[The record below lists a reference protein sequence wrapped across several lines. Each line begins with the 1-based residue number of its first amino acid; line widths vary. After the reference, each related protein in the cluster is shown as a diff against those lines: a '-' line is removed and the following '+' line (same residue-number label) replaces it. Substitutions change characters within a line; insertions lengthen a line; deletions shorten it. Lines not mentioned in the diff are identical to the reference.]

1 MYDKFEKEAALST
14 YLVRHNIGAT
24 IKCWGDWI
32 EQEGKESLSPYHKGL
47 LTKMWN
53 NASGIESVFSRQIVT
68 QKESTNFVKKITDY
82 YIDGKEE
89 FLYLFKKSYMDTL
102 NSTLPS
108 DLFGDSFLS
117 MVIAFHYLDDK
128 LIKTIERAG
137 KIEEYN
143 KLKIALTQ
151 WVKFYKKARIIL
163 PEDWIKEMLEER
175 C

>member
-1 MYDKFEKEAALST
+1 
-14 YLVRHNIGAT
+14 
-24 IKCWGDWI
+24 
-32 EQEGKESLSPYHKGL
+32 
-47 LTKMWN
+47 
-53 NASGIESVFSRQIVT
+53 
-68 QKESTNFVKKITDY
+68 
-82 YIDGKEE
+82 
-89 FLYLFKKSYMDTL
+89 MDTL

-163 PEDWIKEMLEER
+163 PEDWIKEMLEGR